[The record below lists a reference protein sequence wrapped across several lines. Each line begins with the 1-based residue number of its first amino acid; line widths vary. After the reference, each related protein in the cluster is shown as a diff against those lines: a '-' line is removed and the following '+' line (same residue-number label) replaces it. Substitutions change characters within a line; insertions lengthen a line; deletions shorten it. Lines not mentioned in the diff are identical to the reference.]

1 MIKCVAID
9 MDGTLV
15 NSDHIVSE
23 ENAQA
28 IKQAQSEG
36 VEVVIATG
44 RSYLEARYVLHE
56 AGIHCPIICVNGAE
70 VRSAEGDKLYSIPL
84 QLEEIHTLT
93 STLNEL
99 DIYYEVYTDE
109 GTYSQDYDKAISTI
123 MDIFM
128 SANIRQDYE
137 KAIEGAK
144 ARFDKG
150 LVKLIDSYEPLFQDP
165 TKEIYKLLAFSLDQE
180 SLATASQRLGNL
192 ETVAVSSSGAENL
205 EITHYG
211 AQKGI
216 ALTNFV
222 EQRGISLFETMAIG
236 DNYNDVSMFKRVGKA
251 VAMGN
256 APEEI
261 QKMCHMV
268 TATNDENG
276 VAKAILGALKENVN
290 GSSTLGSQ

>member
-15 NSDHIVSE
+15 NSKHVVSE

-28 IKQAQSEG
+28 IKLAQSQG
-36 VEVVIATG
+36 IEVVIATG
-44 RSYLEARYVLHE
+44 RSYQEARYVLEDAH
-56 AGIHCPIICVNGAE
+56 IRCPIICVNGAE
-70 VRSAEGDKLYSIPL
+70 VRSVEGNKLYSIPL
-84 QLEEIHTLT
+84 QLKEIHMLT
-93 STLNEL
+93 NTLNEL

-109 GTYSQDYDKAISTI
+109 GTYSRDYDKAISTI

-128 SANIRQDYE
+128 SANPRQDYE

-150 LVKLIDSYEPLFQDP
+150 MVKLIDSYEPLFENP
-165 TKEIYKLLAFSLDQE
+165 AKEIYKLLAFSLDQE
-180 SLATASQRLGNL
+180 SLAVATGRLKNI

-205 EITHYG
+205 EITHYN

-236 DNYNDVSMFKRVGKA
+236 DNYNDVSMFKRVGRA

-256 APEEI
+256 APKDI
-261 QKMCHMV
+261 HKICHTV

-276 VAKAILGALKENVN
+276 VAKAILAILSENR
-290 GSSTLGSQ
+290 